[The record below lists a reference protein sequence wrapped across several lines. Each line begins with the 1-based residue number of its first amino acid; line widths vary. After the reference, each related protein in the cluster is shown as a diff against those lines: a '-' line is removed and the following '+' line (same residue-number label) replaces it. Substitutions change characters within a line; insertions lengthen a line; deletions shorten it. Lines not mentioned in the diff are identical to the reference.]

1 MSVRSHTYVYKA
13 KSRSRSY
20 CFSGVHAG
28 PTYRT
33 SALRRLGEAY
43 PSFAWWLLP
52 PSRNRHCMGRRSLLA
67 TAWNVTT
74 TFAWETPHPATGSP
88 RPCKFPSFVAS
99 HLRFLLRGRGGPLN
113 TAAGGKPSP
122 RRIDD
127 MLVCSL

>member
-43 PSFAWWLLP
+43 PLLCMVVITALPEP
-52 PSRNRHCMGRRSLLA
+52 PLHGAEVTARNRMECHHYLCMGDATSSYWQPPAPAISRRSLLR
-67 TAWNVTT
+67 T
-74 TFAWETPHPATGSP
+74 
-88 RPCKFPSFVAS
+88 
-99 HLRFLLRGRGGPLN
+99 
-113 TAAGGKPSP
+113 
-122 RRIDD
+122 
-127 MLVCSL
+127 